1 MDSIIFSRIK
11 ELCAEN
17 NITLNKLEAELGM
30 SASSIS
36 KWRYSVSPTIDKIA
50 KVANYF
56 NVSIDY
62 LVGASDIRSTAD
74 ALAGDPDYISLQ
86 RARERMTDKDKTR
99 MMGILRIGFDYA
111 FSDDDIPPSQKKSIL
126 LDT

>member
-17 NITLNKLEAELGM
+17 DMTLNKLQTEVGM
-30 SASSIS
+30 SAESIS
-36 KWRYSVSPTIDKIA
+36 KWKSAVSPTIDKIA
-50 KVANYF
+50 KIANYF

-62 LVGASDIRSTAD
+62 LVGASEIRSTAD
-74 ALAGDPDYISLQ
+74 TLTSDPDYISLQ
-86 RARERMTDKDKTR
+86 RARERMTDRDKSR

-111 FSDDDIPPSQKKSIL
+111 FSDENSQNIKKSVL
-126 LDT
+126 SDD

>member
-17 NITLNKLEAELGM
+17 NITLNKLEAEMGM

-36 KWRYSVSPTIDKIA
+36 KWKHSVSPTIDKIA
-50 KVANYF
+50 KIASYF

-62 LVGASDIRSTAD
+62 LVGVSDIKSTAD
-74 ALAGDPDYISLQ
+74 TLAGNPDYISLQ

-111 FSDDDIPPSQKKSIL
+111 FSDEDIPPQKKSVL
-126 LDT
+126 SDT

>member
-17 NITLNKLEAELGM
+17 NITLNKLEAEMGM

-36 KWRYSVSPTIDKIA
+36 MWKHSVSPTIDKIA
-50 KVANYF
+50 KIASYF

-62 LVGASDIRSTAD
+62 LVGVSDIKSTAD
-74 ALAGDPDYISLQ
+74 TLAGDPDYISLQ

-111 FSDDDIPPSQKKSIL
+111 FSDEDIPPQKKSVL
-126 LDT
+126 SDT

>member
-17 NITLNKLEAELGM
+17 DMTLNKLETEVGM
-30 SASSIS
+30 SAYSIS
-36 KWRYSVSPTIDKIA
+36 KWKSTVSPTIDKIA
-50 KVANYF
+50 KIANYF

-62 LVGASDIRSTAD
+62 LVGASEIRSTAD
-74 ALAGDPDYISLQ
+74 TLTSDPDYISLQ
-86 RARERMTDKDKTR
+86 RARERMTDRDKSR

-111 FSDDDIPPSQKKSIL
+111 FSDENSQNIKKSVL
-126 LDT
+126 SDD

>member
-17 NITLNKLEAELGM
+17 SITLNKLEAEIGI
-30 SASSIS
+30 STSSIS
-36 KWRYSVSPTIDKIA
+36 KWKHTVSPTIDKIA

-56 NVSIDY
+56 GVSIDY
-62 LVGASDIRSTAD
+62 LVGASDIKSTAD
-74 ALAGDPDYISLQ
+74 ALASDPDYISLQ

-111 FSDDDIPPSQKKSIL
+111 FSDVDTSPEKKSVL
-126 LDT
+126 SDT

>member
-17 NITLNKLEAELGM
+17 NITLNKLEAEMGM

-36 KWRYSVSPTIDKIA
+36 KWKHSVSPTIDKIA
-50 KVANYF
+50 KIASYF

-62 LVGASDIRSTAD
+62 LVS
-74 ALAGDPDYISLQ
+74 PISNLPLTHW
-86 RARERMTDKDKTR
+86 RA
-99 MMGILRIGFDYA
+99 ILTI
-111 FSDDDIPPSQKKSIL
+111 
-126 LDT
+126 